1 MGGLE
6 PPRISPHAPQTCTS
20 TIPPHRHEILLT
32 FQFIYTLVSLR
43 RMLTQGQ
50 PSFGNDTQSFPCGRV
65 PHRHEI
71 LLTFQFIYTLV
82 SLRRMLTQG
91 QPSFGN
97 DTQSFPCG
105 RVPHRHSKLSN
116 ISILSQRKKFYNFVL
131 LDKFNT
137 SINDKTEAN
146 SSNKCLYCFTS
157 SILPNK

>member
-1 MGGLE
+1 MVSMGGLE

-32 FQFIYTLVSLR
+32 FQFIYALVSLR
-43 RMLTQGQ
+43 RMLTQ
-50 PSFGNDTQSFPCGRV
+50 D
-65 PHRHEI
+65 
-71 LLTFQFIYTLV
+71 
-82 SLRRMLTQG
+82 